1 MYTIICQA
9 QGPRRKELVNAISEF
24 TGMKS
29 KYLKVPSCAYQIGEL
44 KVTKEGNIELPD
56 NADEGFMRRLKSEL
70 AKRGFLTEPKIELS
84 EDAPKEAS
92 QPAEARPTSL
102 VVDIAKE
109 SMNDKAISNLTNLLS
124 SKKQLI
130 CHALGITDI
139 TFTTTD
145 EIIRFAWFENVTL
158 EEAHTYTLFISKFCE
173 LARQL
178 KRVTGKER
186 SVPNEKYAFRCF
198 LLRLG
203 FMGKEYKADRKI
215 LLQKLEGSAAFRD
228 GKKDK

>member
-1 MYTIICQA
+1 
-9 QGPRRKELVNAISEF
+9 
-24 TGMKS
+24 MKS
-29 KYLKVPSCAYQIGEL
+29 NYLKVPSCAYQIGEL
-44 KVTKEGNIELPD
+44 KVNKEGNIELPD

-70 AKRGFLTEPKIELS
+70 AKRGFLTEPKIELI
-84 EDAPKEAS
+84 EDAPKEAF

-130 CHALGITDI
+130 CHALGTTDI

-145 EIIRFAWFENVTL
+145 EVIRFAWFENVTL
-158 EEAHTYTLFISKFCE
+158 EEAHTYTLFISKLCE

-186 SVPNEKYAFRCF
+186 PVPNEKYAFRCF

-203 FMGKEYKADRKI
+203 FIGKEYKADRKI

-228 GKKDK
+228 YMQ

>member
-44 KVTKEGNIELPD
+44 KVNKEGNIELPD
-56 NADEGFMRRLKSEL
+56 NADEEFTRRLKSEL

-145 EIIRFAWFENVTL
+145 EVWCYV
-158 EEAHTYTLFISKFCE
+158 
-173 LARQL
+173 
-178 KRVTGKER
+178 
-186 SVPNEKYAFRCF
+186 
-198 LLRLG
+198 
-203 FMGKEYKADRKI
+203 KI
-215 LLQKLEGSAAFRD
+215 
-228 GKKDK
+228 

>member
-29 KYLKVPSCAYQIGEL
+29 KYLKVPSCTYQIGEL
-44 KVTKEGNIELPD
+44 KVNKEGNIELPD
-56 NADEGFMRRLKSEL
+56 NADEGVTHRLKSEL

-84 EDAPKEAS
+84 EDAPKKAS

-145 EIIRFAWFENVTL
+145 EVIRFAWFENVTL
-158 EEAHTYTLFISKFCE
+158 EEAHTYTLFISKLCE

-186 SVPNEKYAFRCF
+186 PVPNEKYAFRCF

-203 FMGKEYKADRKI
+203 FIGKEYKADRKI

>member
-44 KVTKEGNIELPD
+44 KVNKEGNIELPD

-70 AKRGFLTEPKIELS
+70 AKRGFLTEPKIELI

-145 EIIRFAWFENVTL
+145 EVIRFAWFENVTL
-158 EEAHTYTLFISKFCE
+158 EEAHTYTLFISKLCE

-203 FMGKEYKADRKI
+203 FIGKEYKADRKI

-228 GKKDK
+228 YMQ

>member
-44 KVTKEGNIELPD
+44 KVNKEGNIELPD

-70 AKRGFLTEPKIELS
+70 AKRGFLTEPKIELI
-84 EDAPKEAS
+84 EDASKEAS

-145 EIIRFAWFENVTL
+145 EVIRFAWFENVTL
-158 EEAHTYTLFISKFCE
+158 EEAHTYTLFISKLCE

-178 KRVTGKER
+178 KRVNGKER
-186 SVPNEKYAFRCF
+186 PIPNEKYAFRCF

-203 FMGKEYKADRKI
+203 FIGKEYKADRKI
-215 LLQKLEGSAAFRD
+215 LLQKLKGSAAFRD
-228 GKKDK
+228 YMQ

>member
-44 KVTKEGNIELPD
+44 KVNKEGNIELPD
-56 NADEGFMRRLKSEL
+56 NADEGFMHRLKSEL

-84 EDAPKEAS
+84 KKAS

-102 VVDIAKE
+102 VVSIAKE
-109 SMNDKAISNLTNLLS
+109 SMNDKAISNLTNLLA

-145 EIIRFAWFENVTL
+145 EVIRFAWFENVTL
-158 EEAHTYTLFISKFCE
+158 EEAHTYTLFISKLCE

-186 SVPNEKYAFRCF
+186 AIHNEKYAFRCF

-203 FMGKEYKADRKI
+203 FIGKEYKADRKI
-215 LLQKLEGSAAFRD
+215 LLQKLEGSAAFSD
-228 GKKDK
+228 YMQ

>member
-44 KVTKEGNIELPD
+44 KVNKEGNIELPD

-158 EEAHTYTLFISKFCE
+158 EEAHTYTLFISKLCE

-203 FMGKEYKADRKI
+203 FIGKEYKADRKI
-215 LLQKLEGSAAFRD
+215 LLQKLKGSAAFRD
-228 GKKDK
+228 YMQ

>member
-29 KYLKVPSCAYQIGEL
+29 KYLKVPSCTYQIGEL
-44 KVTKEGNIELPD
+44 KVNKEGNIELPD
-56 NADEGFMRRLKSEL
+56 NADEGVTHRLKSEL
-70 AKRGFLTEPKIELS
+70 AKIGFLTEPKIELS

-145 EIIRFAWFENVTL
+145 EVIRFAWFENVTL
-158 EEAHTYTLFISKFCE
+158 EEAHTYTLFISKLCE

-203 FMGKEYKADRKI
+203 FIGKEYKADRKI

-228 GKKDK
+228 YMQ

>member
-1 MYTIICQA
+1 
-9 QGPRRKELVNAISEF
+9 
-24 TGMKS
+24 MKS
-29 KYLKVPSCAYQIGEL
+29 NYLKVPSCAYQIGEL
-44 KVTKEGNIELPD
+44 KVNKEGNIELPD

-70 AKRGFLTEPKIELS
+70 AKRGFLTEPKIELI

-145 EIIRFAWFENVTL
+145 EVIRFAWFENVTL
-158 EEAHTYTLFISKFCE
+158 EEAHTYTLFISKLCE

-186 SVPNEKYAFRCF
+186 PVPNEKYAFRCF

-203 FMGKEYKADRKI
+203 FIGKEYKADRKI

-228 GKKDK
+228 YMQ

>member
-9 QGPRRKELVNAISEF
+9 QGSRRKELVNAISEF

-44 KVTKEGNIELPD
+44 KVNKEGNIELPD
-56 NADEGFMRRLKSEL
+56 NADEGFMHRLKSEL

-145 EIIRFAWFENVTL
+145 EVIRFAWFENVTL
-158 EEAHTYTLFISKFCE
+158 DEAHTYTLFISKLCE

-186 SVPNEKYAFRCF
+186 PVPNEKYAFRCF

-203 FMGKEYKADRKI
+203 FIGKEYKADRKI

-228 GKKDK
+228 YIQ

>member
-44 KVTKEGNIELPD
+44 KVNKEGNIELPD
-56 NADEGFMRRLKSEL
+56 NADEGFMHRLKSEL
-70 AKRGFLTEPKIELS
+70 AKRGFLTEPKIELI

-145 EIIRFAWFENVTL
+145 EVIRFAWFENVTL
-158 EEAHTYTLFISKFCE
+158 EEAHTYTLFISKLCE

-186 SVPNEKYAFRCF
+186 PVPNEKYAFRCF

-203 FMGKEYKADRKI
+203 FIGKEYKADRKI

-228 GKKDK
+228 YMQ

>member
-44 KVTKEGNIELPD
+44 KVNKEGNIELPD

-70 AKRGFLTEPKIELS
+70 AKRGFLTEPKIELI

-145 EIIRFAWFENVTL
+145 EVIRFAWFENVTL
-158 EEAHTYTLFISKFCE
+158 EEAHTYTLFISKLCE

-186 SVPNEKYAFRCF
+186 PVPNKKYAFRCF

-203 FMGKEYKADRKI
+203 FIGKEYKADRKI
-215 LLQKLEGSAAFRD
+215 LLQKLKGSAAFRD
-228 GKKDK
+228 YMQ

>member
-44 KVTKEGNIELPD
+44 KVNKEGNIELPD

-158 EEAHTYTLFISKFCE
+158 EEAHTYTLFISKLCE

-203 FMGKEYKADRKI
+203 FIGKEYKADRKI

-228 GKKDK
+228 YMQ

>member
-44 KVTKEGNIELPD
+44 KVNKEGNIELPD
-56 NADEGFMRRLKSEL
+56 NADEGFMHRLKSEL

-145 EIIRFAWFENVTL
+145 EVWCYV
-158 EEAHTYTLFISKFCE
+158 
-173 LARQL
+173 
-178 KRVTGKER
+178 
-186 SVPNEKYAFRCF
+186 
-198 LLRLG
+198 
-203 FMGKEYKADRKI
+203 KI
-215 LLQKLEGSAAFRD
+215 
-228 GKKDK
+228 

>member
-9 QGPRRKELVNAISEF
+9 QGPRRKDLVNAISEF

-44 KVTKEGNIELPD
+44 KVNKEGNIEIPGNVDKELL
-56 NADEGFMRRLKSEL
+56 NRLKSEL
-70 AKRGFLTEPKIELS
+70 ISKGFLTEPKSGLS
-84 EDAPKEAS
+84 EDDAKGTA

-102 VVDIAKE
+102 VVDISKE
-109 SMNDKAISNLTNLLS
+109 SMNDKSISNLTNLLS

-145 EIIRFAWFENVTL
+145 EVIRFA
-158 EEAHTYTLFISKFCE
+158 
-173 LARQL
+173 
-178 KRVTGKER
+178 
-186 SVPNEKYAFRCF
+186 
-198 LLRLG
+198 
-203 FMGKEYKADRKI
+203 
-215 LLQKLEGSAAFRD
+215 
-228 GKKDK
+228 